1 MREDGRH
8 GGKIFG
14 VGCLQVVAASVCG
27 LVQLVENGVNLAVIK
42 EKIMRIP
49 AGAQSVVQFRQLVGC
64 GKVAHTTG
72 PVEDERQTVSDGGNV
87 LFGKLNTVYACDER
101 QVRYAGVLTAE
112 EVKKNFDKWWDYAP
126 PTPVPVPEKKKL
138 EDRVKE
144 LEAQSTTMADQLTS
158 TQMALCDVYEQ
169 VLSATSTATE

>member
-1 MREDGRH
+1 MKEIYSFQPEAVEVFRVGDDTDLILRKNIEKQQMTDDE
-8 GGKIFG
+8 GK
-14 VGCLQVVAASVCG
+14 AY
-27 LVQLVENGVNLAVIK
+27 
-42 EKIMRIP
+42 
-49 AGAQSVVQFRQLVGC
+49 
-64 GKVAHTTG
+64 
-72 PVEDERQTVSDGGNV
+72 
-87 LFGKLNTVYACDER
+87 TVYACDER

-112 EVKKNFDKWWDYAP
+112 EVQKNFDKWWDYAP

-169 VLSATSTATE
+169 VLSATSTATK

>member
-1 MREDGRH
+1 MKEIYSFQPEAVEVFRVGDDTDLILRKNIEKQQMTDDE
-8 GGKIFG
+8 GK
-14 VGCLQVVAASVCG
+14 AY
-27 LVQLVENGVNLAVIK
+27 
-42 EKIMRIP
+42 
-49 AGAQSVVQFRQLVGC
+49 
-64 GKVAHTTG
+64 
-72 PVEDERQTVSDGGNV
+72 
-87 LFGKLNTVYACDER
+87 TVYACDER

-112 EVKKNFDKWWDYAP
+112 EVQKNFDKWWDYAP

-169 VLSATSTATE
+169 VLSETSTATE

>member
-1 MREDGRH
+1 MKEIYSFQPESVEVFRVGDDTDLILRKNIEKQQMTDDE
-8 GGKIFG
+8 GK
-14 VGCLQVVAASVCG
+14 AY
-27 LVQLVENGVNLAVIK
+27 
-42 EKIMRIP
+42 
-49 AGAQSVVQFRQLVGC
+49 
-64 GKVAHTTG
+64 
-72 PVEDERQTVSDGGNV
+72 
-87 LFGKLNTVYACDER
+87 TVYACDER

-112 EVKKNFDKWWDYAP
+112 EVQKDFDKWWDYAP
-126 PTPVPVPEKKKL
+126 PTPVPVPEEKKL

>member
-1 MREDGRH
+1 MKEIYSFQPEAVEVFRVGDDTDLILRKNIEKQQMTDDE
-8 GGKIFG
+8 GK
-14 VGCLQVVAASVCG
+14 AY
-27 LVQLVENGVNLAVIK
+27 
-42 EKIMRIP
+42 
-49 AGAQSVVQFRQLVGC
+49 
-64 GKVAHTTG
+64 
-72 PVEDERQTVSDGGNV
+72 
-87 LFGKLNTVYACDER
+87 TVYACDER

-112 EVKKNFDKWWDYAP
+112 EVQKNFDKWWDYAAAQ
-126 PTPVPVPEKKKL
+126 PVPVPEKKKL

>member
-1 MREDGRH
+1 MKEIYSFQPEAVEVFRVGDDTDLILRKNIEKQQMTDDE
-8 GGKIFG
+8 GK
-14 VGCLQVVAASVCG
+14 
-27 LVQLVENGVNLAVIK
+27 
-42 EKIMRIP
+42 
-49 AGAQSVVQFRQLVGC
+49 
-64 GKVAHTTG
+64 TY
-72 PVEDERQTVSDGGNV
+72 
-87 LFGKLNTVYACDER
+87 TVYACDER

-112 EVKKNFDKWWDYAP
+112 EVQKNFDKWWDYAP

-144 LEAQSTTMADQLTS
+144 LEAQSTTMEDQLTS

>member
-1 MREDGRH
+1 MKEIYSFQPEAVEVFR
-8 GGKIFG
+8 
-14 VGCLQVVAASVCG
+14 VGDDTDLI
-27 LVQLVENGVNLAVIK
+27 LRKNI
-42 EKIMRIP
+42 
-49 AGAQSVVQFRQLVGC
+49 
-64 GKVAHTTG
+64 
-72 PVEDERQTVSDGGNV
+72 ERQQMTDDE
-87 LFGKLNTVYACDER
+87 GKAYTVYACDER

-112 EVKKNFDKWWDYAP
+112 EVQKNFDKWWDYAP
-126 PTPVPVPEKKKL
+126 PAPVPVPEKKKL

>member
-1 MREDGRH
+1 MKEIYSFQPEAVEVFRVGDDTDLILRKNIEKQQMTDDE
-8 GGKIFG
+8 GK
-14 VGCLQVVAASVCG
+14 AY
-27 LVQLVENGVNLAVIK
+27 
-42 EKIMRIP
+42 
-49 AGAQSVVQFRQLVGC
+49 
-64 GKVAHTTG
+64 
-72 PVEDERQTVSDGGNV
+72 
-87 LFGKLNTVYACDER
+87 TVYACDER

-112 EVKKNFDKWWDYAP
+112 EVQKNFDKWWDYAP

-169 VLSATSTATE
+169 VLSLSLIHI

>member
-1 MREDGRH
+1 MKEIYSFQPEAVEVFRVGDDTDLILRKNIEKQQMTDDE
-8 GGKIFG
+8 GK
-14 VGCLQVVAASVCG
+14 AY
-27 LVQLVENGVNLAVIK
+27 
-42 EKIMRIP
+42 
-49 AGAQSVVQFRQLVGC
+49 
-64 GKVAHTTG
+64 
-72 PVEDERQTVSDGGNV
+72 
-87 LFGKLNTVYACDER
+87 TVYACDER

-112 EVKKNFDKWWDYAP
+112 EVKKNFDKWWDYEP

>member
-1 MREDGRH
+1 MKEIYSFQPEAVEVFRVGDDTDLILRKNIEKQQMTDDED
-8 GGKIFG
+8 K
-14 VGCLQVVAASVCG
+14 AY
-27 LVQLVENGVNLAVIK
+27 
-42 EKIMRIP
+42 
-49 AGAQSVVQFRQLVGC
+49 
-64 GKVAHTTG
+64 
-72 PVEDERQTVSDGGNV
+72 
-87 LFGKLNTVYACDER
+87 TVYACDER

-112 EVKKNFDKWWDYAP
+112 EVQKDFDKWWDYAP
-126 PTPVPVPEKKKL
+126 PTPVPVPEEKKL

>member
-1 MREDGRH
+1 MKEIYSFQPEAVEVFRVGDDTDLILRKNIEKQQMTDDE
-8 GGKIFG
+8 GK
-14 VGCLQVVAASVCG
+14 AY
-27 LVQLVENGVNLAVIK
+27 
-42 EKIMRIP
+42 
-49 AGAQSVVQFRQLVGC
+49 
-64 GKVAHTTG
+64 
-72 PVEDERQTVSDGGNV
+72 
-87 LFGKLNTVYACDER
+87 TVYACDER

-112 EVKKNFDKWWDYAP
+112 EVQKSFDKWWDYAP